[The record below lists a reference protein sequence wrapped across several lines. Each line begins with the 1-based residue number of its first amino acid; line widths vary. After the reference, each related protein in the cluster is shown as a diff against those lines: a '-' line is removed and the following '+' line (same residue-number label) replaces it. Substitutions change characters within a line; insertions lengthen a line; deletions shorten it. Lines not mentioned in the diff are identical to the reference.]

1 MQLKVFSILSLKH
14 EQFIVLMLI
23 IIIKGT
29 IMYSRRNGETRMRN
43 NTSRFLSY
51 ETRTTI
57 SIDLLV
63 TKELYE
69 ANIVLCII

>member
-1 MQLKVFSILSLKH
+1 
-14 EQFIVLMLI
+14 MLI

-29 IMYSRRNGETRMRN
+29 IMYSRHNGETRMRN

-51 ETRTTI
+51 EIRTTI

-69 ANIVLCII
+69 ANRAAYH